1 MGDYGAASMT
11 VDSSIAFG
19 YTAPSTGLIEVLVDA
34 QNIMGRHRLSTSD
47 EWGWSDGWTN
57 QNNFLYLNLLFPS
70 VPEPSLALMSNWFTR
85 QSSDATRE
93 FDNLVRGQHY
103 FAQLISSG
111 PVQAGQSVIIEIGS
125 RTFDIT
131 RANDVETHSRT
142 DFQWFLSSVEVR
154 IAP

>member
-1 MGDYGAASMT
+1 M
-11 VDSSIAFG
+11 
-19 YTAPSTGLIEVLVDA
+19 
-34 QNIMGRHRLSTSD
+34 
-47 EWGWSDGWTN
+47 
-57 QNNFLYLNLLFPS
+57 
-70 VPEPSLALMSNWFTR
+70 
-85 QSSDATRE
+85 
-93 FDNLVRGQHY
+93 RGQHY

-142 DFQWFLSSVEVR
+142 EFQWFLSSVEVR